1 MKSICG
7 CKTKS
12 KNSITLVEGTRI
24 IQEEGEL
31 AKILNGFSV
40 TFVKNLGINET
51 LLSTSSS
58 EARNLESIIANFENH
73 ASIVTLRNRFDG
85 NSIFSFKEIGNTE
98 VIKETKNFDIKKG
111 SHFI

>member
-58 EARNLESIIANFENH
+58 EARHVESIIANFENTH
-73 ASIVTLRNRFDG
+73 SIVTYVIVLMGIVYSPLKKLGTLR
-85 NSIFSFKEIGNTE
+85 
-98 VIKETKNFDIKKG
+98 
-111 SHFI
+111 

>member
-58 EARNLESIIANFENH
+58 EARHVESIIANFENTP
-73 ASIVTLRNRFDG
+73 SILTY
-85 NSIFSFKEIGNTE
+85 
-98 VIKETKNFDIKKG
+98 VIVLMGIVYSPLKKLG
-111 SHFI
+111 TPR

>member
-58 EARNLESIIANFENH
+58 EARHVESINANFENH
-73 ASIVTLRNRFDG
+73 PSIVTY
-85 NSIFSFKEIGNTE
+85 
-98 VIKETKNFDIKKG
+98 VIVLMGIVYSPLKKLG
-111 SHFI
+111 TPR